1 MPLSSTRLGAAIKTK
16 LLAIGCVE
24 PATGQGVTLADM
36 SNAIAAAVVE
46 ELHANATVM
55 SLGLIAPPGTA
66 GGPVTGTGTI
76 T

>member
-1 MPLSSTRLGAAIKTK
+1 MPLNATRLGAAIKTQ

-24 PATGQGVTLADM
+24 PAVGQGVTLAAM
-36 SNAIAAAVVE
+36 SNAIAAAVVA
-46 ELHANATVM
+46 ELTANATVV

-66 GGPVTGTGTI
+66 GGPVTGTGTL